1 MANEN
6 MYDHLP
12 ALEAV
17 VQAWTKPGRAPSYHA
32 RMQTEVRHI
41 SPMLWF
47 AVRRAVVEN
56 RVGPF
61 TPRHGE
67 DTLEHRELLELDATE
82 ALLRSW
88 RGCTSGGESLS
99 HRANGIRRAVR
110 AAMPLLGRALDRL
123 ANEATMRK
131 LKESERAQWANWSA
145 PLDIGPVGRELERRE
160 ALAPPAKPESFA
172 KMWAKN
178 LWWWIPVTMAAGAL
192 GGMISRGF

>member
-17 VQAWTKPGRAPSYHA
+17 VQAWTKPGRAPDYHA
-32 RMQTEVRHI
+32 RMQSEVRHI

-67 DTLEHRELLELDATE
+67 DTPEHRELLELDAAT
-82 ALLRSW
+82 ALLRCW
-88 RGCTSGGESLS
+88 RGGSAGCESLS
-99 HRANGIRRAVR
+99 QRAVGVR
-110 AAMPLLGRALDRL
+110 SSVRIVMPLLGRALDRL

-131 LKESERAQWANWSA
+131 LEESEREQWANWSA

-160 ALAPPAKPESFA
+160 KLAKPESFA
-172 KMWAKN
+172 KMWAKS
-178 LWWWIPVTMAAGAL
+178 LWWRIPVTMAAGAL

>member
-17 VQAWTKPGRAPSYHA
+17 VQAWTKPGRAPGYHA

-56 RVGPF
+56 RVFPF
-61 TPRHGE
+61 APRHGE
-67 DTLEHRELLELDATE
+67 DTPEHRELLELDATE
-82 ALLRSW
+82 ALLRCW
-88 RGCTSGGESLS
+88 RGCTSGCESRS
-99 HRANGIRRAVR
+99 RHSIAVRSSVR

-123 ANEATMRK
+123 ANEAREE
-131 LKESERAQWANWSA
+131 LRNREREQWANWSA

-160 ALAPPAKPESFA
+160 ALAKPESFA

-192 GGMISRGF
+192 GGMISHGF